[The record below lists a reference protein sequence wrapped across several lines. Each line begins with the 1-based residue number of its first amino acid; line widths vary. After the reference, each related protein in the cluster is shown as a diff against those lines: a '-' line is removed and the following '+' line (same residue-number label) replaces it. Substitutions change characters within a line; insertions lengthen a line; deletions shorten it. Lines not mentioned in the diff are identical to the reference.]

1 MPEGTFRTLSAAEAL
16 AFMIAATE
24 QARPYRLFDTRDPGV
39 AATLALA
46 EAIRGNTEK
55 ARAYLEVSRA
65 ITRYNQRGEA

>member
-1 MPEGTFRTLSAAEAL
+1 MRLDTLTVLGPAEL
-16 AFMIAATE
+16 T
-24 QARPYRLFDTRDPGV
+24 RLFDTRDPGV
-39 AATLALA
+39 AATLVLA

>member
-1 MPEGTFRTLSAAEAL
+1 MRLDTLTVLGPAEL
-16 AFMIAATE
+16 T
-24 QARPYRLFDTRDPGV
+24 RLFDTRDPGV

>member
-1 MPEGTFRTLSAAEAL
+1 VRLDTLTVLGPAEL
-16 AFMIAATE
+16 T
-24 QARPYRLFDTRDPGV
+24 RLFDTRDPGV